1 MRNFLDGVSA
11 DAFDPENDDTI
22 EMVFTESAMQMLSQ
36 AAAPTEQPRPSPYP
50 ASKAPE
56 ELTLPEVRG
65 PKAEVIPK
73 VGAKPEVAA
82 LPEVPAV
89 PQARPI
95 PEVAA
100 VPEVRSPEVRTPPE
114 ARAISGEPVP
124 RLAMSTPRLVLLLT
138 SVAVASALVTAV
150 TYFAMTRPGRPAPVA
165 TSVVSIPPAPV
176 TVAPPPPASGLAPA
190 PASAPASAPEPP
202 SDAATPPEPVR
213 YVNPFDKKEV
223 FEFPAGTSKAEARDA
238 VAELLYERAQERQLS
253 ARGMVSGIGV
263 RHTTGATAA
272 AAPAARKAAP

>member
-22 EMVFTESAMQMLSQ
+22 EMVFTESAMQMLAQ
-36 AAAPTEQPRPSPYP
+36 AAAPTEQPRPSSNP
-50 ASKAPE
+50 ALKAAEVP
-56 ELTLPEVRG
+56 TLPEVRAS
-65 PKAEVIPK
+65 KADVIPK
-73 VGAKPEVAA
+73 VGANPEVAA
-82 LPEVPAV
+82 LPEVPAI
-89 PQARPI
+89 PGARPI

-100 VPEVRSPEVRTPPE
+100 VPEVRTPPE
-114 ARAISGEPVP
+114 SRAIAGEPAP

-138 SVAVASALVTAV
+138 SVAVASAVVTAV

-165 TSVVSIPPAPV
+165 QSVVSMPPVPV
-176 TVAPPPPASGLAPA
+176 TVAPPPPASGPA
-190 PASAPASAPEPP
+190 PASASASALEPP
-202 SDAATPPEPVR
+202 SDAAMPPEPVR
-213 YVNPFDKKEV
+213 YANPFDKKEV

-253 ARGMVSGIGV
+253 VRGIVSGISV
-263 RHTTGATAA
+263 RHTSGATAA

>member
-22 EMVFTESAMQMLSQ
+22 EMVFTESAMQMLAQ
-36 AAAPTEQPRPSPYP
+36 AAAPTEQPRPSSNP
-50 ASKAPE
+50 ALKAAEVP
-56 ELTLPEVRG
+56 TLPEVRAS
-65 PKAEVIPK
+65 KAEVIPK
-73 VGAKPEVAA
+73 VGANPEVAA
-82 LPEVPAV
+82 LPEVPAI
-89 PQARPI
+89 PGARPI

-100 VPEVRSPEVRTPPE
+100 VPEVRTPPE
-114 ARAISGEPVP
+114 SRAIAGEPAP

-138 SVAVASALVTAV
+138 SVAVASAVVTAV

-165 TSVVSIPPAPV
+165 QSVVSMPPVPV
-176 TVAPPPPASGLAPA
+176 TVAPPPPASGPA
-190 PASAPASAPEPP
+190 PASALASASASASEPP
-202 SDAATPPEPVR
+202 SDAAMPPEPVR
-213 YVNPFDKKEV
+213 YANPFDKKEV

-253 ARGMVSGIGV
+253 VRGIVSGISV
-263 RHTTGATAA
+263 RHTSGATAA

>member
-1 MRNFLDGVSA
+1 MRNFLDGVPA

-22 EMVFTESAMQMLSQ
+22 EMVLSESAMQMLSQ
-36 AAAPTEQPRPSPYP
+36 AAAPTEQPRPNP
-50 ASKAPE
+50 ALKAPE
-56 ELTLPEVRG
+56 LLTIPEVR
-65 PKAEVIPK
+65 VIPK
-73 VGAKPEVAA
+73 VGANPEAA
-82 LPEVPAV
+82 A
-89 PQARPI
+89 I

-100 VPEVRSPEVRTPPE
+100 HPEMPVIPEARPIPAGASVPEVRSIPDV
-114 ARAISGEPVP
+114 RAIAGEPAP
-124 RLAMSTPRLVLLLT
+124 RAPRPAMSTPRLALLLS

-176 TVAPPPPASGLAPA
+176 TVAPPPPPPPA
-190 PASAPASAPEPP
+190 PLPAPEL
-202 SDAATPPEPVR
+202 STPPEPVQF
-213 YVNPFDKKEV
+213 VNPFDRKEV

-253 ARGMVSGIGV
+253 VRGLVSGMSV
-263 RHTTGATAA
+263 RHTTNATAA

>member
-22 EMVFTESAMQMLSQ
+22 EMVFTESAMQMLAQ
-36 AAAPTEQPRPSPYP
+36 AAAPTEQPRPSSNP
-50 ASKAPE
+50 ALKAAEVP
-56 ELTLPEVRG
+56 TLPEVRAS
-65 PKAEVIPK
+65 KADVIPK
-73 VGAKPEVAA
+73 VGANPEVAA
-82 LPEVPAV
+82 LPEVPAI
-89 PQARPI
+89 PGARPI

-100 VPEVRSPEVRTPPE
+100 VPEVRTPPE
-114 ARAISGEPVP
+114 SRAIAGEPAP

-138 SVAVASALVTAV
+138 SVALASAVVTAV

-165 TSVVSIPPAPV
+165 QSVVSMPPVPV
-176 TVAPPPPASGLAPA
+176 TVAPPPPASGPA
-190 PASAPASAPEPP
+190 PASASASALEPP
-202 SDAATPPEPVR
+202 SDAAMPPEPVR
-213 YVNPFDKKEV
+213 YANPFDKKEV

-253 ARGMVSGIGV
+253 VRGIVSGISV
-263 RHTTGATAA
+263 RHTSGATAA

>member
-22 EMVFTESAMQMLSQ
+22 EMVFTESAMQMLAQ
-36 AAAPTEQPRPSPYP
+36 AAAPTEQPRPSSNP
-50 ASKAPE
+50 ALKAAEVP
-56 ELTLPEVRG
+56 TLPEVRAS
-65 PKAEVIPK
+65 KAEVIPK
-73 VGAKPEVAA
+73 VGANPEVAA
-82 LPEVPAV
+82 LPEVPAI
-89 PQARPI
+89 PGARPI

-100 VPEVRSPEVRTPPE
+100 VPEVRTPPE
-114 ARAISGEPVP
+114 SRAIAGEPAP

-138 SVAVASALVTAV
+138 SVAVASAVVTAV

-165 TSVVSIPPAPV
+165 QSVVSMPPVPV
-176 TVAPPPPASGLAPA
+176 TVAPPPPASGPA
-190 PASAPASAPEPP
+190 PASASASALEPP
-202 SDAATPPEPVR
+202 SDAAMPPEPVR
-213 YVNPFDKKEV
+213 YANPFDKKEV

-253 ARGMVSGIGV
+253 VRGIVSGISV
-263 RHTTGATAA
+263 RHTSGATAA

>member
-22 EMVFTESAMQMLSQ
+22 EMVFTESAMQMLAQ
-36 AAAPTEQPRPSPYP
+36 AAAPTEQPRPSSNP
-50 ASKAPE
+50 ALKAAEVP
-56 ELTLPEVRG
+56 TLPEVRAT
-65 PKAEVIPK
+65 KADVIPK
-73 VGAKPEVAA
+73 VGANPEVAA
-82 LPEVPAV
+82 LPEVPAI
-89 PQARPI
+89 PGARPI

-100 VPEVRSPEVRTPPE
+100 VPEVRTPPE
-114 ARAISGEPVP
+114 SRAIAGEPAP

-138 SVAVASALVTAV
+138 SVAVASAVVTAV

-165 TSVVSIPPAPV
+165 QSVVSMPPVPV
-176 TVAPPPPASGLAPA
+176 TVAPPPPASGPA
-190 PASAPASAPEPP
+190 PASASASALALALEPP
-202 SDAATPPEPVR
+202 SDAAMPPEPVR
-213 YVNPFDKKEV
+213 YANPFDKKEV

-253 ARGMVSGIGV
+253 VRGIVSGISV
-263 RHTTGATAA
+263 RHTSGATAA